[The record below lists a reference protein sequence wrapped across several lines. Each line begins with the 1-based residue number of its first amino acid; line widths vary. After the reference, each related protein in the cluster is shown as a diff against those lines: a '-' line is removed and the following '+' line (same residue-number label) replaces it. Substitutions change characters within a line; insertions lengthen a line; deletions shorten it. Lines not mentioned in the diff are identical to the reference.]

1 MEAVMISLAEVSRTS
16 SQMRKYNSELLQE
29 LLEMKRIMNALA
41 TNWQSP
47 AAETIR
53 SRFNG
58 MMPIFENYRNIIENY
73 AKFLDQTV
81 AGYEATEQTIQQ
93 SAASFQ

>member
-1 MEAVMISLAEVSRTS
+1 MEAIMISLAEVSRTS

-58 MMPIFENYRNIIENY
+58 MMPIFENYRNINENY

>member
-1 MEAVMISLAEVSRTS
+1 MEAIMISLAEVSRTS

-58 MMPIFENYRNIIENY
+58 MMPIFENYHNIIENY

>member
-1 MEAVMISLAEVSRTS
+1 MISLAEVSRTS

>member
-1 MEAVMISLAEVSRTS
+1 MEALMISLAEVSKTS
-16 SQMRKYNSELLQE
+16 AQVRRYNAELMQE
-29 LLEMKRIMNALA
+29 LMEMKRIMNALSA
-41 TNWQSP
+41 NWQSP

-58 MMPIFENYRNIIENY
+58 MMPIFENYRTIIENY

-81 AGYEATEQTIQQ
+81 SSYEATENSIQQ
-93 SAASFQ
+93 GASSFQ

>member
-1 MEAVMISLAEVSRTS
+1 MEAIMISLAEVSKTATQVRS
-16 SQMRKYNSELLQE
+16 LNSELMQE

-41 TNWQSP
+41 AQWQSP
-47 AAETIR
+47 AADTIR
-53 SRFNG
+53 SRFNA
-58 MMPIFENYRNIIENY
+58 MMPVFDNYRDIIENY

-81 AGYEATEQTIQQ
+81 VGYEATETNIQQ

>member
-1 MEAVMISLAEVSRTS
+1 MEAIMISLAEVSRTS
-16 SQMRKYNSELLQE
+16 SQMRKSNSELLQE

>member
-1 MEAVMISLAEVSRTS
+1 MEAIMISLAEVSRTS
-16 SQMRKYNSELLQE
+16 SQMRRYNSKLMQE

>member
-1 MEAVMISLAEVSRTS
+1 MEAIMISLAEVSKTS
-16 SQMRKYNSELLQE
+16 QQLRRYNSELMQE
-29 LLEMKRIMNALA
+29 LMEMKRIMNALA
-41 TNWQSP
+41 ADWQSP

-58 MMPIFENYRNIIENY
+58 MMPIFENYRNIVENY

-81 AGYEATEQTIQQ
+81 TGYEAVENTIQQ

>member
-1 MEAVMISLAEVSRTS
+1 MEAIMISLAEVSRTS

>member
-1 MEAVMISLAEVSRTS
+1 MEAIMISLAEVSRTS
-16 SQMRKYNSELLQE
+16 SQMRRYNSELMQE

>member
-1 MEAVMISLAEVSRTS
+1 MEAIMISLAEVSRTS
-16 SQMRKYNSELLQE
+16 SQMRRYNSELMQE

-58 MMPIFENYRNIIENY
+58 MMPIFENYRNISRSDGCRI
-73 AKFLDQTV
+73 
-81 AGYEATEQTIQQ
+81 
-93 SAASFQ
+93 

>member
-1 MEAVMISLAEVSRTS
+1 MEAIMISLAEVSKTS
-16 SQMRKYNSELLQE
+16 AQVRRLNSELMQE
-29 LLEMKRIMNALA
+29 LMEMKRVMNALA
-41 TNWQSP
+41 SNWQSP

-53 SRFNG
+53 ARFNG
-58 MMPIFENYRNIIENY
+58 MMPIFENYRDIIENY

-81 AGYEATEQTIQQ
+81 AGYEATENNIQQ